1 VAGEPWVGERPGD
14 AHSSPDDLTVG
25 LGQKVG
31 DVPPP
36 RGGGSDG
43 GLASSDAPP
52 RTARR
57 RSGVLEVDDVR
68 ISGAIR
74 LLGLAVAVMGC
85 GPAAAG
91 AHQSHAAA
99 FGVSATPAA
108 LPSAGVMAVTPTAG
122 PVGTTVTVRGR
133 DCGNPASPTSVH
145 VYFGNDGEPDLTG
158 SVGAAD
164 LGAVSADSIGGF
176 LLTFTIPASFLPFQG
191 RGGGLVRPGTY
202 NFATEPPLCLA
213 GFVVLPTTGKG

>member
-1 VAGEPWVGERPGD
+1 
-14 AHSSPDDLTVG
+14 
-25 LGQKVG
+25 
-31 DVPPP
+31 
-36 RGGGSDG
+36 
-43 GLASSDAPP
+43 
-52 RTARR
+52 
-57 RSGVLEVDDVR
+57 
-68 ISGAIR
+68 
-74 LLGLAVAVMGC
+74 
-85 GPAAAG
+85 
-91 AHQSHAAA
+91 
-99 FGVSATPAA
+99 
-108 LPSAGVMAVTPTAG
+108 
-122 PVGTTVTVRGR
+122 
-133 DCGNPASPTSVH
+133 